1 MVRDNLV
8 AAEFRGMAETKRIA
22 HSVRRQAIRRKAQ
35 RRHSHFYD
43 RCAHWTLFNRNASH
57 QPLKWHRER
66 WILGGLALL
75 VVVLSGLVIPAWA
88 GAMRTNPVPPVH
100 ALLPLRLPIAI
111 DTPPPPKLSEEWRSV
126 QVQPGQTLSDIFQ
139 TQGLT
144 LTDLQ
149 HVMDASDNS
158 RALHHISVGQEFQF
172 LIDDH
177 NKLAGIRFDQDE
189 NSRATLRLD
198 GDKPVLTADARAV
211 ETREHIAHGD
221 IDGSLFGAGAKA
233 GMSNAMILKLAEVF
247 KYDIDF
253 VQDLRVGDSFTVI
266 YDDVYRDGA
275 YLREGDIVA
284 AEFIN
289 QGKHYTAYRFRNS
302 DGKFGYYSQEGRPLQ
317 GSFLRIPV
325 DFTRISSQ
333 FSAGRMHPILGTM
346 RAHKGVD
353 YAAPTGTPIHAA
365 GDGVVKF
372 KGWMNGYGNF
382 VIIQHN
388 STIST
393 AYGHMSR
400 FANIRVGQRVQQG
413 STIGFVGMTG
423 LATGPHLHYEFR
435 VNNVQRDPQ
444 TVTLP
449 KPEPLPAVQL
459 AKFRSEVVAPQLAR
473 INAVTNNV
481 KMASAAHTGTN
492 GNVN

>member
-1 MVRDNLV
+1 MVRDIL
-8 AAEFRGMAETKRIA
+8 ATSGIRGMGEVNRIA
-22 HSVRRQAIRRKAQ
+22 HSARRQAIRRKAQ
-35 RRHSHFYD
+35 HRHSHFYD
-43 RCAHWTLFNRNASH
+43 RCGHWSFNRNTSAE
-57 QPLKWHRER
+57 PLRWHRER
-66 WILGGLALL
+66 WILAGTAFLL
-75 VVVLSGLVIPAWA
+75 VLLSGLVIPAWA
-88 GAMRTNPVPPVH
+88 GAMRSNPVPPVH
-100 ALLPLRLPIAI
+100 ALLPLALP
-111 DTPPPPKLSEEWRSV
+111 TLVEQPKPRALSEEWQSV

-139 TQGLT
+139 AQGFS

-149 HVMDASDNS
+149 RVMDASGS
-158 RALHHISVGQEFQF
+158 ARALHQIRPGQEFQF
-172 LIDDH
+172 LRGDAGT
-177 NKLAGIRFDQDE
+177 LAGVRFDQDE
-189 NSRATLRLD
+189 ASRATLRLD
-198 GDKPVLTADARAV
+198 GDKPALVSEARAV

-221 IDGSLFGAGAKA
+221 IDSSLFGAGAKA
-233 GMSNAMILKLAEVF
+233 GMSNAMVLKLAEVF
-247 KYDIDF
+247 KFDIDF

-275 YLREGDIVA
+275 YLHEGDIVA

-289 QGKHYTAYRFRNS
+289 QGKHYTAYRFRNT

-372 KGWMNGYGNF
+372 RGWMNGYGNF

-400 FANIRVGQRVQQG
+400 FADVRVGQRVSQG

-449 KPEPLPAVQL
+449 KPEPLPAAQL
-459 AKFRSEVVAPQLAR
+459 AKFRSTVVEPQLAR
-473 INAVTNNV
+473 INAITSNV
-481 KMASAAHTGTN
+481 KMASAAPAATR
-492 GNVN
+492 NVD

>member
-1 MVRDNLV
+1 MGEVN
-8 AAEFRGMAETKRIA
+8 RIA
-22 HSVRRQAIRRKAQ
+22 HRARRLAIRRKAQ
-35 RRHSHFYD
+35 RTHSHFYD
-43 RCAHWTLFNRNASH
+43 RCAHWSFNRNVSAE
-57 QPLKWHRER
+57 PLKWGRER
-66 WILGGLALL
+66 WILAATACLI
-75 VVVLSGLVIPAWA
+75 VILSGLVIPAWA
-88 GAMRTNPVPPVH
+88 GAMRSKPAPVAH
-100 ALLPLRLPIAI
+100 ALVPLALPAI
-111 DTPPPPKLSEEWRSV
+111 VETPKPRAPVEEWRSV

-139 TQGLT
+139 AQGLS

-149 HVMDASDNS
+149 HVMDASNS
-158 RALHHISVGQEFQF
+158 NRALHQIRPGQEFQF
-172 LIDDH
+172 LIGA
-177 NKLAGIRFDQDE
+177 NNTLAGVRFDQDE
-189 NSRATLRLD
+189 SSRATLRLD
-198 GDKPVLTADARAV
+198 GDSPKLVTDARAV

-221 IDGSLFGAGAKA
+221 IDSSLFGAGAKA
-233 GMSNAMILKLAEVF
+233 GMSNAMVLKLAEVF
-247 KYDIDF
+247 KFDIDF

-266 YDDVYRDGA
+266 YDDVYRDGG

-289 QGKHYTAYRFRNS
+289 QGKHYTAYRFRNA
-302 DGKFGYYSQEGRPLQ
+302 DGKYGYYSQEGRPLQ

-333 FSAGRMHPILGTM
+333 FSAGRLHPILGTM

-372 KGWMNGYGNF
+372 RGWMNGYGNF
-382 VIIQHN
+382 VVIQHN
-388 STIST
+388 ATIST

-400 FANIRVGQRVQQG
+400 FANLRVGQRVAQG

-444 TVTLP
+444 SVTLP
-449 KPEPLPAVQL
+449 KPEPLPAAQL
-459 AKFRSEVVAPQLAR
+459 AKFRSSVVQPQMAR
-473 INAVTNNV
+473 INAVNSNV
-481 KMASAAHTGTN
+481 KMASAGTPRT
-492 GNVN
+492 GNVD